1 MATLHS
7 RWTGNDSIPR
17 ETFRSLEQPP
27 TRYHS
32 RVSMLTKSLD
42 RAKSDPFERRNAR
55 ARVSNH
61 FYARRS
67 FRRSF
72 LPRNTAAKVACVH
85 LAESVLARS
94 LARLREKIHGA
105 CLNNIIHNNVANTRR
120 RSSPLGGKC
129 YGYMERDYYARSDDR
144 GSIAIVSAGVERSL
158 SS

>member
-42 RAKSDPFERRNAR
+42 RAKSDPFERR
-55 ARVSNH
+55 
-61 FYARRS
+61 
-67 FRRSF
+67 SF

-105 CLNNIIHNNVANTRR
+105 CLNNIIHNNIANTRR